1 MGPASAWLLALLVMA
16 LPAGAD
22 GGAGAD
28 AQRAEGERSPAANP
42 AQRAEGERSPEPASA
57 CVERAVEAIQ
67 RRYASLRDLRARF
80 VQETRSVALGGA
92 SSSRATRSRGTVVLA
107 KPGKM
112 RWSYEAPEPSLV
124 VSDGA
129 TLWIY
134 DPARGEAQRF
144 QVGEGYLSGAA
155 IQFLLGAG
163 DLRREFDLGAQSCDA
178 DAIELDLVPRRPA
191 AYERLHVR
199 ADPATGHL
207 LATQVIDLV
216 GNVTSIEFSEIQVD
230 RDPPAETFRF
240 DPPSGVRVIELE
252 APAGGGS
259 P

>member
-28 AQRAEGERSPAANP
+28 AQRAED
-42 AQRAEGERSPEPASA
+42 EPSA

-67 RRYASLRDLRARF
+67 RRYGSLRDLRARF

-112 RWSYEAPEPSLV
+112 RWSYEAPEESLV
-124 VSDGA
+124 VSDGS

-144 QVGEGYLSGAA
+144 TVGEGYLSGAA
-155 IQFLLGAG
+155 IHFLLGEG
-163 DLRREFDLGAQSCDA
+163 DLRREFDLEAQSC
-178 DAIELDLVPRRPA
+178 PA
-191 AYERLHVR
+191 SYERLHVR

-216 GNVTSIEFSEIQVD
+216 GNVTSVEFSEIRVNL
-230 RDPPAETFRF
+230 DPPAESFRF

-252 APAGGGS
+252 APAGGG
-259 P
+259 PP